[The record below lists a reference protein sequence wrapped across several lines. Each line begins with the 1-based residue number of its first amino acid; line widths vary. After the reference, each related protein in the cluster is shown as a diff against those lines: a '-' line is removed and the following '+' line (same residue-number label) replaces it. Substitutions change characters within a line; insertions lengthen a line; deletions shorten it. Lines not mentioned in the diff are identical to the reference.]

1 MNSST
6 SGPVRRAIVLGL
18 VAALAAGCASM
29 RLADERQAYFRPQ
42 LDTYRYAQGCL
53 DVWPAV
59 LKLLG
64 SKGYPLEGRDRQY
77 AAQGAQSGL
86 GAFVDQGYETRA
98 VEGGGLV
105 VRTGWLP
112 SSEGASRYQV
122 TGSPGQPSGC
132 AVTFTRISR
141 GTLDPGSDQEATDWK
156 VQLELLKQV
165 DPEAA
170 ARMEAGAPKG

>member
-1 MNSST
+1 MSS
-6 SGPVRRAIVLGL
+6 SANGPVRRAIVLGL
-18 VAALAAGCASM
+18 VAVVAAGCASI
-29 RLADERQAYFRPQ
+29 RLADQRQAYFSQQ

-53 DVWPAV
+53 DVWPSV

-112 SSEGASRYQV
+112 ESEGASRYQV
-122 TGSPGQPSGC
+122 NGSPGQPSGC
-132 AVTFTRISR
+132 AVTFTRIWR
-141 GTLDPGSDQEATDWK
+141 GTIDPADNQEKTDWK
-156 VQLELLKQV
+156 VQVELLKQV
-165 DPEAA
+165 DPAA
-170 ARMEAGAPKG
+170 ASRLEAGAPKA